1 MGFLPFLPGDLL
13 KMNLRVIPFK
23 IQVMKHR
30 IIREPKGYKT
40 ITEMFERSAKDYSN
54 RVMSK
59 IKRGGVWR
67 EYTFGEVLGYVRK
80 MAEYLKENG
89 IKKGDFVALVSENR
103 PEWGWGYLAIQWAG
117 GTVIPLD
124 ARLTDVER
132 RFLMDFAGVKGVI
145 CSRDYLME
153 MEEAK
158 KELKFDFI
166 LSMEDLDKIFE
177 KYEGIDRVELN
188 EEDLAEILFTSG
200 TTGSPK
206 GVMLTHKNIMSDLE
220 GLYQIIDVD
229 ENDVFFSILP
239 LHHVYECTG
248 GFLAPIYVGASVAY
262 ASSLR
267 PNVMLEEMR
276 EIKPTVWLT
285 VPLVLEKIYRKILK
299 TLNEQ
304 KGVKKVL
311 INLMKTFAKERL
323 SKRIK
328 ASLGLDRVRYVVS
341 GGAALPEWVSKGLE
355 DLGFPILQG
364 YGLSETSPI
373 LTLNPPHS
381 PRNKSVGLPI
391 PGVEIRLFEVNERGE
406 GEIAAKG
413 PMVMKGYYKN
423 EKATKEVFYDGWF
436 LTGDIGYFDEDGY
449 LYITGRKKAVIVTK
463 GGKNIYPE
471 EIENKLTESPYIEEV
486 LVFGAIN
493 PETGEEE
500 VQALVYPNLD
510 EVRELAH
517 KMGKVPDDDF
527 IYELISKEIER
538 LIKDLAPYKRIKRFA
553 LRYEEFPKTTTRKIK
568 RHLFEGV
575 FIKVGEKVKT
585 DL

>member
-1 MGFLPFLPGDLL
+1 
-13 KMNLRVIPFK
+13 
-23 IQVMKHR
+23 
-30 IIREPKGYKT
+30 
-40 ITEMFERSAKDYSN
+40 
-54 RVMSK
+54 
-59 IKRGGVWR
+59 
-67 EYTFGEVLGYVRK
+67 
-80 MAEYLKENG
+80 
-89 IKKGDFVALVSENR
+89 
-103 PEWGWGYLAIQWAG
+103 
-117 GTVIPLD
+117 
-124 ARLTDVER
+124 
-132 RFLMDFAGVKGVI
+132 
-145 CSRDYLME
+145 
-153 MEEAK
+153 
-158 KELKFDFI
+158 
-166 LSMEDLDKIFE
+166 
-177 KYEGIDRVELN
+177 
-188 EEDLAEILFTSG
+188 
-200 TTGSPK
+200 
-206 GVMLTHKNIMSDLE
+206 
-220 GLYQIIDVD
+220 
-229 ENDVFFSILP
+229 
-239 LHHVYECTG
+239 
-248 GFLAPIYVGASVAY
+248 
-262 ASSLR
+262 
-267 PNVMLEEMR
+267 MLEEMR
-276 EIKPTVWLT
+276 EIRPTVWLT
-285 VPLVLEKIYRKILK
+285 VPLVLEKIYQKILK

-304 KGVKKVL
+304 KGVMKVL
-311 INLMKTFAKERL
+311 INLMKTFAKGRL

-328 ASLGLDRVRYVVS
+328 ASLGLDRVRYVIS

-493 PETGEEE
+493 QETGEEE

-538 LIKDLAPYKRIKRFA
+538 LSKDLAPYKRIKRFA

>member
-1 MGFLPFLPGDLL
+1 
-13 KMNLRVIPFK
+13 
-23 IQVMKHR
+23 
-30 IIREPKGYKT
+30 
-40 ITEMFERSAKDYSN
+40 MFERSAKDYSN

-89 IKKGDFVALVSENR
+89 IEKGDFVALVSENR

-538 LIKDLAPYKRIKRFA
+538 LSKDLAPYKRIKRFA

>member
-1 MGFLPFLPGDLL
+1 
-13 KMNLRVIPFK
+13 
-23 IQVMKHR
+23 MKHR
-30 IIREPKGYKT
+30 ILRQPKGYKT
-40 ITEMFERSAKDYSN
+40 ITEMFESSAKEYSN

-80 MAEYLKENG
+80 IAEYLKEMG
-89 IKKGDFVALVSENR
+89 IRRGDFVALVSENR

-124 ARLTDVER
+124 ARLSEVER

-145 CSRDYLME
+145 CSRDYLNE
-153 MEEAK
+153 MEKNK

-166 LSMEDLDKIFE
+166 LSMEDLEGIFE
-177 KYEGIDRVELN
+177 RYRGIDRVEID

-206 GVMLTHKNIMSDLE
+206 GVMLTHKNLMSDLE
-220 GLYQIIDVD
+220 ALYQIIDVN

-248 GFLAPIYVGASVAY
+248 GFLAPIYTGASVAY

-276 EIKPTVWLT
+276 EVRPTVWLA
-285 VPLVLEKIYRKILK
+285 VPLILEKIYQKILK
-299 TLNEQ
+299 TLEEQ
-304 KGVKKVL
+304 RGFKKIL
-311 INLMKTFAKERL
+311 INLMRTLAKDRL

-373 LTLNPPHS
+373 LTLNPPHA

-391 PGVEIRLFEVNERGE
+391 PGVEIRLFEVNEKGE
-406 GEIAAKG
+406 GEIAARG
-413 PMVMKGYYKN
+413 AVVMKGYYKN
-423 EKATKEVFYDGWF
+423 EKATREVFYDGWF

-500 VQALVYPNLD
+500 VQALIYPNLD
-510 EVRELAH
+510 EVRNLAH
-517 KMGKVPDDDF
+517 RMKAIPEDDF

-538 LIKDLAPYKRIKRFA
+538 LSRDLAPYKRIKRFA

-585 DL
+585 GL

>member
-1 MGFLPFLPGDLL
+1 
-13 KMNLRVIPFK
+13 
-23 IQVMKHR
+23 MKHR

-40 ITEMFERSAKDYSN
+40 ITEMFERSAKEYSN

-80 MAEYLKENG
+80 MAEYLKEKG

-177 KYEGIDRVELN
+177 KYKGIDRVELDS
-188 EEDLAEILFTSG
+188 EDLAEILFTSG

-206 GVMLTHKNIMSDLE
+206 GVMLTHKNIVSDLE
-220 GLYQIIDVD
+220 GLYQIIDVN

-276 EIKPTVWLT
+276 EIRPTVWLT
-285 VPLVLEKIYRKILK
+285 VPLILEKIYQKILK

-328 ASLGLDRVRYVVS
+328 ASLGLDRVRYVIS

-510 EVRELAH
+510 EVRSIAH
-517 KMGKVPDDDF
+517 KIGKVPDDDF

-538 LIKDLAPYKRIKRFA
+538 LSKDLAPYKRIKRFA

>member
-1 MGFLPFLPGDLL
+1 
-13 KMNLRVIPFK
+13 
-23 IQVMKHR
+23 MKHR
-30 IIREPKGYKT
+30 ILRQPKGYKT
-40 ITEMFERSAKDYSN
+40 ITEMFESSAKEYSN

-80 MAEYLKENG
+80 IAEYLKEMG
-89 IKKGDFVALVSENR
+89 IRRGDFVALVSENR

-124 ARLTDVER
+124 ARLSEVER

-145 CSRDYLME
+145 CSRDYLNE
-153 MEEAK
+153 MEKNK

-166 LSMEDLDKIFE
+166 LSMEDLEGIFE
-177 KYEGIDRVELN
+177 RYRGIDRVEID

-206 GVMLTHKNIMSDLE
+206 GVMLTHKNLMSDLE
-220 GLYQIIDVD
+220 ALYQIIDVN

-248 GFLAPIYVGASVAY
+248 GFLAPIYTGASVAY

-276 EIKPTVWLT
+276 EVRPTVWLA
-285 VPLVLEKIYRKILK
+285 VPLTLEKIYQQILK
-299 TLNEQ
+299 TLEEQ
-304 KGVKKVL
+304 RGFKKIL
-311 INLMKTFAKERL
+311 INLMRTLAKDRL

-373 LTLNPPHS
+373 LTLNPPHA

-391 PGVEIRLFEVNERGE
+391 PGVEIRLFEVNEKGE
-406 GEIAAKG
+406 GEIAARG
-413 PMVMKGYYKN
+413 AVVMKGYYKN
-423 EKATKEVFYDGWF
+423 EKATREVFYDGWF

-500 VQALVYPNLD
+500 VQALIYPNLD
-510 EVRELAH
+510 EVRNLAH
-517 KMGKVPDDDF
+517 RMKAIPDDDF

-538 LIKDLAPYKRIKRFA
+538 LSRDLAPYKRIKRFA

-585 DL
+585 GL

>member
-1 MGFLPFLPGDLL
+1 
-13 KMNLRVIPFK
+13 
-23 IQVMKHR
+23 
-30 IIREPKGYKT
+30 
-40 ITEMFERSAKDYSN
+40 MFERSAKDYSN

-80 MAEYLKENG
+80 MAEYLKEKG

-177 KYEGIDRVELN
+177 KYKGIDRVELDS
-188 EEDLAEILFTSG
+188 EDLAEILFTSG

-206 GVMLTHKNIMSDLE
+206 GVMLTHENIMSDLE
-220 GLYQIIDVD
+220 GLYQIIDVN

-248 GFLAPIYVGASVAY
+248 GFLAPIYTGASVAY

-276 EIKPTVWLT
+276 EIRPTVWLT
-285 VPLVLEKIYRKILK
+285 VPLVLEKIYQKILK

-311 INLMKTFAKERL
+311 INLMKTFAKGRL

-328 ASLGLDRVRYVVS
+328 ASLGLDRVRYVIS

-381 PRNKSVGLPI
+381 PRNRSVGLPI
-391 PGVEIRLFEVNERGE
+391 PGAEIRLFEVNERGE

-510 EVRELAH
+510 EVRSIAH

-538 LIKDLAPYKRIKRFA
+538 LSKDLAPYKRIKRFA

>member
-1 MGFLPFLPGDLL
+1 
-13 KMNLRVIPFK
+13 
-23 IQVMKHR
+23 MKHK

-40 ITEMFERSAKDYSN
+40 ITEMFERSAKEYSN

-80 MAEYLKENG
+80 MAEYLKEKG

-132 RFLMDFAGVKGVI
+132 RFLMDFAGIKGVI

-177 KYEGIDRVELN
+177 KYKGIDRVELN

-206 GVMLTHKNIMSDLE
+206 GVMLTHKNIVSDLE
-220 GLYQIIDVD
+220 GLYQIIDVN

-276 EIKPTVWLT
+276 EIRPTVWLT
-285 VPLVLEKIYRKILK
+285 VPLILEKIYQKILK

-328 ASLGLDRVRYVVS
+328 ASLGLDRVRYVIS

-510 EVRELAH
+510 EIRSVAH
-517 KMGKVPDDDF
+517 KMGRVPDDDF

-538 LIKDLAPYKRIKRFA
+538 LSKDLAPYKRIKRFA

>member
-1 MGFLPFLPGDLL
+1 
-13 KMNLRVIPFK
+13 
-23 IQVMKHR
+23 MKHK

-40 ITEMFERSAKDYSN
+40 ITEMFERSAKEYSN

-80 MAEYLKENG
+80 MAEYLKEKG

-177 KYEGIDRVELN
+177 KYKGIDRVELN

-220 GLYQIIDVD
+220 GLYQIIDVN

-276 EIKPTVWLT
+276 EIRPTVWLT
-285 VPLVLEKIYRKILK
+285 VPLILEKIYQKILK

-328 ASLGLDRVRYVVS
+328 ASLGLDRVRYVIS

-510 EVRELAH
+510 EVRSVAH
-517 KMGKVPDDDF
+517 KMGRVPDDDF

-538 LIKDLAPYKRIKRFA
+538 LSKDLAPYKRIKRFA

>member
-1 MGFLPFLPGDLL
+1 
-13 KMNLRVIPFK
+13 
-23 IQVMKHR
+23 
-30 IIREPKGYKT
+30 
-40 ITEMFERSAKDYSN
+40 MFERSAKEYSN

-80 MAEYLKENG
+80 MAEYLKEKG

-177 KYEGIDRVELN
+177 KYKGIDRVELN

-220 GLYQIIDVD
+220 GLYQIIDVN

-276 EIKPTVWLT
+276 EIRPTVWLT
-285 VPLVLEKIYRKILK
+285 VPLILEKIYQKILK

-311 INLMKTFAKERL
+311 INLIKTFAKERL

-328 ASLGLDRVRYVVS
+328 ASLGLDRVRYVIS

-510 EVRELAH
+510 EVRSVAH
-517 KMGKVPDDDF
+517 KMGRVPDDDF

-538 LIKDLAPYKRIKRFA
+538 LSKDLAPYKRIKRFA

>member
-1 MGFLPFLPGDLL
+1 
-13 KMNLRVIPFK
+13 
-23 IQVMKHR
+23 MKHR

-40 ITEMFERSAKDYSN
+40 ITEMFERSAKEHPN

-80 MAEYLKENG
+80 MAEYLRENG

-177 KYEGIDRVELN
+177 KYKGIDRVELDS
-188 EEDLAEILFTSG
+188 EDLAEILFTSG

-206 GVMLTHKNIMSDLE
+206 GVMLTHKNIVSDLE
-220 GLYQIIDVD
+220 GLYQIIDVN

-276 EIKPTVWLT
+276 EIRPTVWLT
-285 VPLVLEKIYRKILK
+285 VPLILEKIYQKILK

-328 ASLGLDRVRYVVS
+328 ASLGLDRVRYVIS

-510 EVRELAH
+510 EVRSIAH
-517 KMGKVPDDDF
+517 KMGRVPDDDF

-538 LIKDLAPYKRIKRFA
+538 LSKDLAPYKRIKRFA

>member
-1 MGFLPFLPGDLL
+1 MEG
-13 KMNLRVIPFK
+13 I
-23 IQVMKHR
+23 
-30 IIREPKGYKT
+30 
-40 ITEMFERSAKDYSN
+40 
-54 RVMSK
+54 
-59 IKRGGVWR
+59 
-67 EYTFGEVLGYVRK
+67 
-80 MAEYLKENG
+80 YL
-89 IKKGDFVALVSENR
+89 ALASENR
-103 PEWGWGYLAIQWAG
+103 PEWGWGYLATQWAG

-124 ARLTDVER
+124 AKLTDVER

-145 CSRDYLME
+145 CSKDYLME

-158 KELKFDFI
+158 KEIKFDFI

-276 EIKPTVWLT
+276 EIRPTVWLT
-285 VPLVLEKIYRKILK
+285 VPLVLEKIYQKILK

-328 ASLGLDRVRYVVS
+328 ESLGLDRVRYVVS

-471 EIENKLTESPYIEEV
+471 EIENKLKESPYIEEV

-538 LIKDLAPYKRIKRFA
+538 LSKDLAPYKRIKRFA
-553 LRYEEFPKTTTRKIK
+553 LGYEEFPKTTTRKIK

-585 DL
+585 GL

>member
-1 MGFLPFLPGDLL
+1 
-13 KMNLRVIPFK
+13 
-23 IQVMKHR
+23 MKHR
-30 IIREPKGYKT
+30 ILRQPKGYKT
-40 ITEMFERSAKDYSN
+40 ITEMFESSAKEYSN

-80 MAEYLKENG
+80 IAEYLKEMG
-89 IKKGDFVALVSENR
+89 IRRGDFVALVSENR

-124 ARLTDVER
+124 ARLSEVER

-145 CSRDYLME
+145 CSRDYLNE
-153 MEEAK
+153 MEKNK

-166 LSMEDLDKIFE
+166 LSMEDLEGIFE
-177 KYEGIDRVELN
+177 RYRGIDRVEID

-206 GVMLTHKNIMSDLE
+206 GVMLTHKNLMSDLE
-220 GLYQIIDVD
+220 ALYQIIDVN

-248 GFLAPIYVGASVAY
+248 GFLAPIYTGASVAY

-276 EIKPTVWLT
+276 EVRPTVWLA
-285 VPLVLEKIYRKILK
+285 VPLILEKIYQKILK
-299 TLNEQ
+299 TLEEQ
-304 KGVKKVL
+304 RGFKKIL
-311 INLMKTFAKERL
+311 INLMRTLAKDRL

-373 LTLNPPHS
+373 LTLNPPHA

-391 PGVEIRLFEVNERGE
+391 PGVEIRLFEVNEKGE
-406 GEIAAKG
+406 GEIAARG
-413 PMVMKGYYKN
+413 AVVMKGYYKN
-423 EKATKEVFYDGWF
+423 EKATREVFYDGWF

-500 VQALVYPNLD
+500 VQALIYPNLD
-510 EVRELAH
+510 EVRNLAH
-517 KMGKVPDDDF
+517 RMKAIPDDDF

-538 LIKDLAPYKRIKRFA
+538 LSRDLAPYKRIKRFA

-575 FIKVGEKVKT
+575 FIKVDEKVKT
-585 DL
+585 GL

>member
-1 MGFLPFLPGDLL
+1 
-13 KMNLRVIPFK
+13 
-23 IQVMKHR
+23 MKHK

-40 ITEMFERSAKDYSN
+40 ITEMFERSAKEYSN

-80 MAEYLKENG
+80 MAEYLKEKG

-132 RFLMDFAGVKGVI
+132 RFLMDFAGIKGVI

-153 MEEAK
+153 IEEAK

-177 KYEGIDRVELN
+177 KYKGIDRVELN

-220 GLYQIIDVD
+220 GLYQIIDVN

-276 EIKPTVWLT
+276 EIRPTVWLT
-285 VPLVLEKIYRKILK
+285 VPLILEKIYQKILK

-328 ASLGLDRVRYVVS
+328 ASLGLDRVRYVIS

-510 EVRELAH
+510 EVRSIAH
-517 KMGKVPDDDF
+517 KMGRVPDDDF

-538 LIKDLAPYKRIKRFA
+538 LSKDLAPYKRIKRFA

>member
-1 MGFLPFLPGDLL
+1 
-13 KMNLRVIPFK
+13 
-23 IQVMKHR
+23 MKHK

-40 ITEMFERSAKDYSN
+40 ITEMFERSAKEYSN

-80 MAEYLKENG
+80 MAEYLKEKG

-132 RFLMDFAGVKGVI
+132 RFLMDFAGIKGVI

-177 KYEGIDRVELN
+177 KYKGIDRVELN

-220 GLYQIIDVD
+220 GLYQIIDVN

-276 EIKPTVWLT
+276 EIRPTVWLT
-285 VPLVLEKIYRKILK
+285 VPLILEKIYQKILK

-328 ASLGLDRVRYVVS
+328 ASLGLDRVRYVIS

-510 EVRELAH
+510 EIRSVAH
-517 KMGKVPDDDF
+517 KMGRVPDDDF

-538 LIKDLAPYKRIKRFA
+538 LSKDLAPYKRIKRFA

>member
-1 MGFLPFLPGDLL
+1 
-13 KMNLRVIPFK
+13 
-23 IQVMKHR
+23 MKHR
-30 IIREPKGYKT
+30 ILRQPKGYKT
-40 ITEMFERSAKDYSN
+40 ITEMFESSAKEYSN

-80 MAEYLKENG
+80 IAEYLKEMG
-89 IKKGDFVALVSENR
+89 IRRGDFVALVSENR

-124 ARLTDVER
+124 ARLSEVER

-145 CSRDYLME
+145 CSRDYLNE
-153 MEEAK
+153 MEKNK

-166 LSMEDLDKIFE
+166 LSMEDLEGIFE
-177 KYEGIDRVELN
+177 RYRGIDRVEID

-206 GVMLTHKNIMSDLE
+206 GVMLTHKNLMSDLE
-220 GLYQIIDVD
+220 ALYQIIDVN

-248 GFLAPIYVGASVAY
+248 GFLAPIYTGASVAY

-276 EIKPTVWLT
+276 EVRPTVWLA
-285 VPLVLEKIYRKILK
+285 VPLTLEKIYQQILK
-299 TLNEQ
+299 TLEEQ
-304 KGVKKVL
+304 RGFKKIL
-311 INLMKTFAKERL
+311 INLMRTLAKDRL

-373 LTLNPPHS
+373 LTLNPPHA

-391 PGVEIRLFEVNERGE
+391 PGVEIRLFEVNEKGE
-406 GEIAAKG
+406 GEIAARG
-413 PMVMKGYYKN
+413 AVVMKGYYKN
-423 EKATKEVFYDGWF
+423 EKATREVFYDGWF

-500 VQALVYPNLD
+500 VQALIYPNLD
-510 EVRELAH
+510 EVRNLAH
-517 KMGKVPDDDF
+517 RMKAIPEDDF

-538 LIKDLAPYKRIKRFA
+538 LSRDLAPYKRIKRFA

-585 DL
+585 GL

>member
-1 MGFLPFLPGDLL
+1 
-13 KMNLRVIPFK
+13 
-23 IQVMKHR
+23 MKHR

-40 ITEMFERSAKDYSN
+40 ITEMFERSAKEYSN

-67 EYTFGEVLGYVRK
+67 EYNFGEVLGYVRK
-80 MAEYLKENG
+80 IAEYLKENG

-177 KYEGIDRVELN
+177 KYKGIDRVELDS
-188 EEDLAEILFTSG
+188 EDLAEILFTSG

-276 EIKPTVWLT
+276 EIRPTVWLT
-285 VPLVLEKIYRKILK
+285 VPLILEKIYQKILK

-304 KGVKKVL
+304 KGFNKVL
-311 INLMKTFAKERL
+311 INLMKTFAKGRL

-328 ASLGLDRVRYVVS
+328 ESLGLDRVRYVVS

-527 IYELISKEIER
+527 IYDLISKEIER
-538 LIKDLAPYKRIKRFA
+538 LSKDLAPYKRIKRFA

-585 DL
+585 GL

>member
-1 MGFLPFLPGDLL
+1 
-13 KMNLRVIPFK
+13 
-23 IQVMKHR
+23 MKHR

-40 ITEMFERSAKDYSN
+40 ITEMFERSAKEHPN

-80 MAEYLKENG
+80 MAEYLRENG

-177 KYEGIDRVELN
+177 KYKGIDRVELDS
-188 EEDLAEILFTSG
+188 EDLAEILFTSG

-206 GVMLTHKNIMSDLE
+206 GVMLTHKNIVSDLE
-220 GLYQIIDVD
+220 GLYQIIDVN

-276 EIKPTVWLT
+276 EIRPTVWLT
-285 VPLVLEKIYRKILK
+285 VPLILEKIYQKILK

-311 INLMKTFAKERL
+311 INLMKTFAKGRL

-328 ASLGLDRVRYVVS
+328 ASLGLDRVRYVIS

-510 EVRELAH
+510 EVRSIAH
-517 KMGKVPDDDF
+517 KMGRVPDDDF

-538 LIKDLAPYKRIKRFA
+538 LSKDLAPYKRIKRFA

>member
-1 MGFLPFLPGDLL
+1 
-13 KMNLRVIPFK
+13 
-23 IQVMKHR
+23 MKRR

-40 ITEMFERSAKDYSN
+40 ITEMFERSAKEYSN

-80 MAEYLKENG
+80 MAEYLKEKG

-177 KYEGIDRVELN
+177 KYKGIDRVELDS
-188 EEDLAEILFTSG
+188 EDLAEILFTSG

-248 GFLAPIYVGASVAY
+248 GFLAPIYIGASVAY

-276 EIKPTVWLT
+276 EIRPTVWLT
-285 VPLVLEKIYRKILK
+285 VPLVLEKIYQKILK

-304 KGVKKVL
+304 KGVMKVL

-510 EVRELAH
+510 EVRSIAH

-538 LIKDLAPYKRIKRFA
+538 LSKDLAPYKRIKRFA

-585 DL
+585 GL

>member
-1 MGFLPFLPGDLL
+1 
-13 KMNLRVIPFK
+13 
-23 IQVMKHR
+23 
-30 IIREPKGYKT
+30 
-40 ITEMFERSAKDYSN
+40 MFERSAKEYPN

-80 MAEYLKENG
+80 MAEYLKEKG

-177 KYEGIDRVELN
+177 KYKGIDRVELN

-206 GVMLTHKNIMSDLE
+206 GVMLTHKNIVSDLE
-220 GLYQIIDVD
+220 GLYQIIDVN

-276 EIKPTVWLT
+276 EIRPTVWLT
-285 VPLVLEKIYRKILK
+285 VPLILEKIYQKILK

-328 ASLGLDRVRYVVS
+328 ASLGLDRVRYVIS

-510 EVRELAH
+510 EVRSIAH
-517 KMGKVPDDDF
+517 KMGRVPDDDF

-538 LIKDLAPYKRIKRFA
+538 LSKDLAPYKRIKRFA

>member
-1 MGFLPFLPGDLL
+1 
-13 KMNLRVIPFK
+13 
-23 IQVMKHR
+23 MKHR

-40 ITEMFERSAKDYSN
+40 ITEMFERSAKEYSN

-80 MAEYLKENG
+80 IAEYLKEKG
-89 IKKGDFVALVSENR
+89 IKKGNFVALVSENR

-158 KELKFDFI
+158 KDLKFDFI

-177 KYEGIDRVELN
+177 KYKGIDRVELDS
-188 EEDLAEILFTSG
+188 EDLAEILFTSG

-248 GFLAPIYVGASVAY
+248 GFLAPIYVRASVAY

-276 EIKPTVWLT
+276 EIRPTVWLT
-285 VPLVLEKIYRKILK
+285 VPLVLEKIYQKILK

-311 INLMKTFAKERL
+311 INLMKTFAKGRL

-486 LVFGAIN
+486 LIFGAIN
-493 PETGEEE
+493 SETGEEE

-510 EVRELAH
+510 EVRSIAH

-538 LIKDLAPYKRIKRFA
+538 LSKDMAPYKRIKRFA

-585 DL
+585 GL

>member
-1 MGFLPFLPGDLL
+1 
-13 KMNLRVIPFK
+13 
-23 IQVMKHR
+23 MKHR

-40 ITEMFERSAKDYSN
+40 ITEMFERSAKEYSN

-80 MAEYLKENG
+80 MAEFLKEKG

-177 KYEGIDRVELN
+177 KYKGIDRVELDS
-188 EEDLAEILFTSG
+188 EDLAEILFTSG

-206 GVMLTHKNIMSDLE
+206 GVMLTHKNIVSDLE
-220 GLYQIIDVD
+220 GLYQIIDVN

-248 GFLAPIYVGASVAY
+248 GFLAPIYTGASVAY

-276 EIKPTVWLT
+276 EIRPTIWLT
-285 VPLVLEKIYRKILK
+285 VPLILEKIYQKILK

-311 INLMKTFAKERL
+311 INLMKTFAKGRL

-328 ASLGLDRVRYVVS
+328 ASLGLDRVRYVIS

-381 PRNKSVGLPI
+381 PRNRSVGLPI

-510 EVRELAH
+510 EVRSIAH
-517 KMGKVPDDDF
+517 KMGRVPDDDF

-538 LIKDLAPYKRIKRFA
+538 LSKDLAPYKRIKRFA

>member
-1 MGFLPFLPGDLL
+1 
-13 KMNLRVIPFK
+13 
-23 IQVMKHR
+23 MKHR

-40 ITEMFERSAKDYSN
+40 ITEMFERSAKEYSN

-59 IKRGGVWR
+59 IKRGGIWR

-80 MAEYLKENG
+80 IAEYLKEKG

-145 CSRDYLME
+145 CSRDYIME

-166 LSMEDLDKIFE
+166 LSMEDLDMIFE
-177 KYEGIDRVELN
+177 KYKGIDRVELDS
-188 EEDLAEILFTSG
+188 EDLAEILFTSG

-220 GLYQIIDVD
+220 GLYQIIDVN

-276 EIKPTVWLT
+276 EIRPTVWLT
-285 VPLVLEKIYRKILK
+285 VPLILEKIYQKILK

-423 EKATKEVFYDGWF
+423 EKATTEVFYDGWF

-510 EVRELAH
+510 EVRSIAH
-517 KMGKVPDDDF
+517 KMGRVPDNDF
-527 IYELISKEIER
+527 IYEIISKEIER
-538 LIKDLAPYKRIKRFA
+538 LSKDLAPYKRIKRFA

>member
-1 MGFLPFLPGDLL
+1 
-13 KMNLRVIPFK
+13 
-23 IQVMKHR
+23 MKHK

-40 ITEMFERSAKDYSN
+40 ITEMFERSAKEYSN

-80 MAEYLKENG
+80 MAEYLKEKG

-132 RFLMDFAGVKGVI
+132 RFLMDFAGIKGVI

-177 KYEGIDRVELN
+177 KYKGIDRVELN

-206 GVMLTHKNIMSDLE
+206 GVMLTHKNIVSDLE
-220 GLYQIIDVD
+220 GLYQIIDVN

-276 EIKPTVWLT
+276 EIRPTVWLT
-285 VPLVLEKIYRKILK
+285 VPLILEKIYQKILK

-328 ASLGLDRVRYVVS
+328 ASLGLDRVRYVIS

-510 EVRELAH
+510 EVRSIAH
-517 KMGKVPDDDF
+517 KMGRVPDDDF

-538 LIKDLAPYKRIKRFA
+538 LSKDLAPYKRIKRFA

>member
-1 MGFLPFLPGDLL
+1 
-13 KMNLRVIPFK
+13 
-23 IQVMKHR
+23 MKHR

-40 ITEMFERSAKDYSN
+40 ITEMFERSAKEYSN

-80 MAEYLKENG
+80 IAEYLKENG

-166 LSMEDLDKIFE
+166 LSMEDLDEIFE
-177 KYEGIDRVELN
+177 KYKGIDRVELDS
-188 EEDLAEILFTSG
+188 EDLAEILFTSG

-276 EIKPTVWLT
+276 EIRPTVWLT
-285 VPLVLEKIYRKILK
+285 VPLVLEKIYQKILK

-311 INLMKTFAKERL
+311 INLMKTFAKGRL

-510 EVRELAH
+510 EVRNIAH

-538 LIKDLAPYKRIKRFA
+538 LSKDLAPYKRIKRFA

-568 RHLFEGV
+568 RYLFEGV

>member
-1 MGFLPFLPGDLL
+1 
-13 KMNLRVIPFK
+13 
-23 IQVMKHR
+23 MKHR

-40 ITEMFERSAKDYSN
+40 ITEMFERSAKEYSN

-80 MAEYLKENG
+80 MAEYLKEKG

-177 KYEGIDRVELN
+177 KYEGIDRVELDS
-188 EEDLAEILFTSG
+188 EDLAEILFTSG

-229 ENDVFFSILP
+229 KNDVFFSILP

-276 EIKPTVWLT
+276 EIRPTVWLT
-285 VPLVLEKIYRKILK
+285 VPLVLEKIYQKILK

-510 EVRELAH
+510 EVRSIAH
-517 KMGKVPDDDF
+517 KMGRVPDDDF

-538 LIKDLAPYKRIKRFA
+538 LSKDLAPYKRIKRFA

>member
-1 MGFLPFLPGDLL
+1 
-13 KMNLRVIPFK
+13 
-23 IQVMKHR
+23 MKHR

-40 ITEMFERSAKDYSN
+40 ITEMFERSAKEYSN

-80 MAEYLKENG
+80 MAEYLKEKG
-89 IKKGDFVALVSENR
+89 IKRGDFVALVSENR

-145 CSRDYLME
+145 CSKDYLME

-177 KYEGIDRVELN
+177 KYKGIDRVELDS
-188 EEDLAEILFTSG
+188 EDLAEILFTSG

-220 GLYQIIDVD
+220 GLYQIIDVN

-276 EIKPTVWLT
+276 EIRPTVWLT
-285 VPLVLEKIYRKILK
+285 VPLVLEKIYQKILK

-304 KGVKKVL
+304 KGFKKVL

-328 ASLGLDRVRYVVS
+328 ASLGLDRVRYVIS

-493 PETGEEE
+493 QETGEEE

-538 LIKDLAPYKRIKRFA
+538 LSKDLAPYKRIKRFA

>member
-1 MGFLPFLPGDLL
+1 
-13 KMNLRVIPFK
+13 
-23 IQVMKHR
+23 MKHR
-30 IIREPKGYKT
+30 IIRQPKGYKT
-40 ITEMFERSAKDYSN
+40 ITEMFEKSAKEYSG
-54 RVMSK
+54 RIMSK

-67 EYTFGEVLGYVRK
+67 EYTFGEALERVK
-80 MAEYLKENG
+80 KIAEYLKERG
-89 IKKGDFVALVSENR
+89 VKKGDFVALVSENR
-103 PEWGWGYLAIQWAG
+103 PEWGWGYLAIQWVG

-124 ARLTDVER
+124 ARLTDIER

-145 CSRDYLME
+145 CSEEYLKE
-153 MEEAK
+153 MHETK
-158 KELKFDFI
+158 RELKLDFV
-166 LSMEDLDKIFE
+166 LSMEEFE
-177 KYEGIDRVELN
+177 SLFERYRGIDKVEV
-188 EEDLAEILFTSG
+188 EDKDLAEILFTSG

-206 GVMLTHKNIMSDLE
+206 GVMLTHRNIMSDIE
-220 GLYQIIDVD
+220 GLYQIIDVY
-229 ENDVFFSILP
+229 ENDIFFSILP

-248 GFLAPIYVGASVAY
+248 GFLSPIYIGATVAY
-262 ASSLR
+262 ASSIK

-276 EIKPTVWLT
+276 EIRPTIWLT
-285 VPLVLEKIYRKILK
+285 VPLILEKIYQRILK

-304 KGVKKVL
+304 KGFKRIL
-311 INLMKTFAKERL
+311 ISLMMNFAKDRL
-323 SKRIK
+323 SRRIK
-328 ASLGLDRVRYVVS
+328 ASLGLDRVKYVVS

-373 LTLNPPHS
+373 LTLNPPHA

-391 PGVEIRLFEVNERGE
+391 PGVEIRLFEVNEKGE
-406 GEIAAKG
+406 GEIAARG

-423 EKATKEVFYDGWF
+423 EKATREVFYDGWF

-449 LYITGRKKAVIVTK
+449 LYITGRKKAVIVTR

-471 EIENKLTESPYIEEV
+471 EIENKLIESPYIEEV
-486 LVFGAIN
+486 LVFGATN

-500 VQALVYPNLD
+500 VQALIYPNLD
-510 EVRELAH
+510 EVRNLAH
-517 KMGKVPDDDF
+517 KMNAVPNEDF
-527 IYELISKEIER
+527 IYEVISKEIEK
-538 LIKDLAPYKRIKRFA
+538 LSKDMASYKRIKRFA
-553 LRYEEFPKTTTRKIK
+553 LRFEEFPKTTTRKIK

>member
-1 MGFLPFLPGDLL
+1 
-13 KMNLRVIPFK
+13 
-23 IQVMKHR
+23 MKHR

-40 ITEMFERSAKDYSN
+40 ITEMFERSAKEYSN

-80 MAEYLKENG
+80 IAEYLKENG

-177 KYEGIDRVELN
+177 KYKGIDRVELDS
-188 EEDLAEILFTSG
+188 EDLAEILFTSG

-220 GLYQIIDVD
+220 GLYQIIDVN

-248 GFLAPIYVGASVAY
+248 GFLAPIYTGASVAY

-276 EIKPTVWLT
+276 EIRPTVWLT
-285 VPLVLEKIYRKILK
+285 VPLILEKIYQKILK

-311 INLMKTFAKERL
+311 INLMKTFAKKRL

-328 ASLGLDRVRYVVS
+328 ASLGLDRVRYVIS

-355 DLGFPILQG
+355 DLEFPILQG

-510 EVRELAH
+510 EVRSIAH
-517 KMGKVPDDDF
+517 KMGRVPDDDF
-527 IYELISKEIER
+527 IYEIISKEIER
-538 LIKDLAPYKRIKRFA
+538 LSKDLAPYKRIKRFA

>member
-1 MGFLPFLPGDLL
+1 
-13 KMNLRVIPFK
+13 
-23 IQVMKHR
+23 MKHR

-40 ITEMFERSAKDYSN
+40 ITEMFERSAKEHPN

-177 KYEGIDRVELN
+177 KYKGIDRVELDS
-188 EEDLAEILFTSG
+188 EDLAEILFTSG

-206 GVMLTHKNIMSDLE
+206 GVMLTHKNIVSDIE
-220 GLYQIIDVD
+220 GLYQIIDVN

-276 EIKPTVWLT
+276 EIRPTVWLT
-285 VPLVLEKIYRKILK
+285 VPLILEKIYQKILK

-328 ASLGLDRVRYVVS
+328 ASLGLDRVRYVIS

-510 EVRELAH
+510 EVRSIAH
-517 KMGKVPDDDF
+517 KMGRVPDDDF

-538 LIKDLAPYKRIKRFA
+538 LSKDLAPYKRIKRFA

>member
-1 MGFLPFLPGDLL
+1 
-13 KMNLRVIPFK
+13 
-23 IQVMKHR
+23 MKHR

-40 ITEMFERSAKDYSN
+40 ITEMFERSAKEYSN

-177 KYEGIDRVELN
+177 KYKGIDRVELN

-220 GLYQIIDVD
+220 GLYQIIDVN

-276 EIKPTVWLT
+276 EIRPTVWLT
-285 VPLVLEKIYRKILK
+285 VPLILEKIYQKILK

-328 ASLGLDRVRYVVS
+328 ASLGLDRVRYVIS

-510 EVRELAH
+510 EVRSVAH
-517 KMGKVPDDDF
+517 KMVRVPDDDF

-538 LIKDLAPYKRIKRFA
+538 LSKDLAPYKRIKRFA

>member
-1 MGFLPFLPGDLL
+1 
-13 KMNLRVIPFK
+13 
-23 IQVMKHR
+23 MKHR

-40 ITEMFERSAKDYSN
+40 ITEMFERSAKEHPN

-177 KYEGIDRVELN
+177 KYKGIDRVELN
-188 EEDLAEILFTSG
+188 EEYLAEILFTSG

-206 GVMLTHKNIMSDLE
+206 GVMLTHKNIVSDLE
-220 GLYQIIDVD
+220 GLYQIIDVN

-248 GFLAPIYVGASVAY
+248 GFLAPIYAGASVAY

-267 PNVMLEEMR
+267 PNIMLEEMR
-276 EIKPTVWLT
+276 EIRPTVWLT
-285 VPLVLEKIYRKILK
+285 VPLILEKIYQKILK

-311 INLMKTFAKERL
+311 INLMKTFAKGRL

-328 ASLGLDRVRYVVS
+328 ASLGLDRVRYVIS

-510 EVRELAH
+510 EVRSIAH
-517 KMGKVPDDDF
+517 KMGRVPDDDF

-538 LIKDLAPYKRIKRFA
+538 LSKDLAPYKRIKRFA

>member
-1 MGFLPFLPGDLL
+1 
-13 KMNLRVIPFK
+13 
-23 IQVMKHR
+23 MKHK

-40 ITEMFERSAKDYSN
+40 ITEMFERSAKEYSN

-80 MAEYLKENG
+80 MAEYLKEKG

-177 KYEGIDRVELN
+177 KYKGIDRVELDS
-188 EEDLAEILFTSG
+188 EDLAEILFTSG

-206 GVMLTHKNIMSDLE
+206 GVMLTHKNIVSDLE
-220 GLYQIIDVD
+220 GLYQIIDVN

-276 EIKPTVWLT
+276 EIRPTVWLT
-285 VPLVLEKIYRKILK
+285 VPLILEKIYQKILK

-311 INLMKTFAKERL
+311 INLMKTFAKGRL
-323 SKRIK
+323 SKGIK
-328 ASLGLDRVRYVVS
+328 ASLGLDRVKYVIS

-510 EVRELAH
+510 EVRSVAH
-517 KMGKVPDDDF
+517 KMGRVPDDDF

-538 LIKDLAPYKRIKRFA
+538 LSKDLAPYKRIKRFA

>member
-1 MGFLPFLPGDLL
+1 
-13 KMNLRVIPFK
+13 
-23 IQVMKHR
+23 MKHR

-40 ITEMFERSAKDYSN
+40 ITEMFERSAKEYSN

-80 MAEYLKENG
+80 IAEYLKEKG

-166 LSMEDLDKIFE
+166 LSMEDSDKIFE
-177 KYEGIDRVELN
+177 KYEGIDRVELDN
-188 EEDLAEILFTSG
+188 EDLAEILFTSG

-220 GLYQIIDVD
+220 GLYQIIDVN

-276 EIKPTVWLT
+276 EIRPTVWLT
-285 VPLVLEKIYRKILK
+285 VPLVLEKIYQKIIK

-510 EVRELAH
+510 EVRSIAH

-527 IYELISKEIER
+527 VYELISKEIER
-538 LIKDLAPYKRIKRFA
+538 LSKDLAPYKRIKRFA